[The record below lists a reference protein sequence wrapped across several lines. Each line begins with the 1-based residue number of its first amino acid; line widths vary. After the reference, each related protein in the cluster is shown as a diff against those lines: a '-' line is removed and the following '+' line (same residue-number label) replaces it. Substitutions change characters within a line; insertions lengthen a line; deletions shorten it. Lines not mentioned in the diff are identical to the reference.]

1 MKYNFKKKK
10 MYKAR
15 MIKKYA
21 KEILNAIDNDKFF
34 IKVKFIRNIFYSNK
48 RYNYAFKI
56 INKYQPI

>member
-1 MKYNFKKKK
+1 